1 MMKTL
6 SLILATCSIGL
17 CSNVNAGTSSFQLAK
32 ATQETSDKKQ
42 AEPVQTRSDIQNV
55 RAGNYLASRFAQT
68 RHDWKN
74 ASLFIKPILQSD
86 LSDKE
91 ILQRAMIIAMGAGNH
106 SRALDLAKQAKAL
119 HPDESNTIAE
129 TFLIVEAF
137 KKKEYTKAETLFS
150 KMDNDATIRFIGPF
164 IKVWIDA
171 AQGNL
176 KVQDLKQNTVQLYH
190 AILVSDY
197 LDDHTDVE
205 KMIDKAMNVDNV
217 SISELERIADL
228 YAHVGMMEKATNL
241 YKKAL
246 TQNPDDEVIKNKID
260 NIKKDTTVPLFKKVE
275 NPNQGMA
282 QAFYDIANILYNE
295 KNDESARVFAQIAIY
310 LAPELTQTTF
320 LIAGINARHK
330 QYDEAIALYNSIPQK
345 DENYVQAQYDIVDIY
360 DETEQFS
367 KALAILN
374 KLSKKETDPDTL
386 IKIGNLYR
394 HKEQYAKSLELYDRA
409 IKALGG
415 ETTAEYWHLHYV
427 RGISYEQTDQW
438 ENAEQELSSAL
449 KFQPDHPYILNYLGY
464 SWVDR
469 GINLDEATAMIQKAV
484 DARPNDGYITDS
496 LGWAMYRNSD
506 FKNAA
511 KVLERAVE
519 LLPYDPTINDHLG
532 DAYWKVGRR
541 LEARFQ
547 WERAKNNS
555 DDQEQIEQIEK
566 KLKSGLPE
574 DT

>member
-6 SLILATCSIGL
+6 SLILATCSMGL
-17 CSNVNAGTSSFQLAK
+17 CANVNAGTPSFQLAK
-32 ATQETSDKKQ
+32 AAEEKPLETKETPLK
-42 AEPVQTRSDIQNV
+42 TRTDIQNV

-106 SRALDLAKQAKAL
+106 NRALELAKQAKAL
-119 HPDESNTIAE
+119 QPDENNTIAE

-137 KKKEYTKAETLFS
+137 KKKEYTKAEALFS

-197 LDDHTDVE
+197 LNDHTDVE

-228 YAHVGMMEKATNL
+228 YAHVGMMKKATDL
-241 YKKAL
+241 YEKAL
-246 TQNPDDEVIKNKID
+246 TQNPDDEIIKNKID

-320 LIAGINARHK
+320 LMAGINARHK
-330 QYDEAIALYNSIPQK
+330 QYDEAIALYNSIPKK

-360 DETEQFS
+360 DETEQFA

-438 ENAEQELSSAL
+438 KKAEKELSAAL
-449 KFQPDHPYILNYLGY
+449 EFQPDHPYILNYLGY

-496 LGWAMYRNSD
+496 LGWAMYRNND
-506 FKNAA
+506 YKNAA

-566 KLKSGLPE
+566 KLESGLPE
-574 DT
+574 DS

>member
-1 MMKTL
+1 MKTL

-17 CSNVNAGTSSFQLAK
+17 CTNVNAGTSSFQLAK

-42 AEPVQTRSDIQNV
+42 AEPVQTRPDIQNV

-106 SRALDLAKQAKAL
+106 NRALELAKQAKAL
-119 HPDESNTIAE
+119 HPDENNTIAE
-129 TFLIVEAF
+129 TFLIIEAF

-197 LDDHTDVE
+197 LNDHTDVE

-241 YKKAL
+241 YEKAL

-320 LIAGINARHK
+320 LMAGINARHK
-330 QYDEAIALYNSIPQK
+330 QYDEAIALYNSIPKK

-360 DETEQFS
+360 DETEQFA

-409 IKALGG
+409 VKALGG

-438 ENAEQELSSAL
+438 KKAEQELSSAL

>member
-6 SLILATCSIGL
+6 SLILATCSMGL
-17 CSNVNAGTSSFQLAK
+17 CTNVNAGAPSFQLAK
-32 ATQETSDKKQ
+32 ATQETSSTQ
-42 AEPVQTRSDIQNV
+42 QTEPVKTRSDIQNV

-106 SRALDLAKQAKAL
+106 NRALELAKQAKAL
-119 HPDESNTIAE
+119 QPDENNTIAE

-137 KKKEYTKAETLFS
+137 KKKEYTKAEALFS

-197 LDDHTDVE
+197 LNDHTDVE

-228 YAHVGMMEKATNL
+228 YAHVGMMKKATDL
-241 YKKAL
+241 YEKAL
-246 TQNPDDEVIKNKID
+246 TQNPDDEIIKNKID
-260 NIKKDTTVPLFKKVE
+260 NLKKDTTVPLFKKVE

-320 LIAGINARHK
+320 LMAGINARHK
-330 QYDEAIALYNSIPQK
+330 QYDEAIALYNSIPKK

-360 DETEQFS
+360 DETEQFA

-438 ENAEQELSSAL
+438 KKAEKELSAAL
-449 KFQPDHPYILNYLGY
+449 EFQPDHPYILNYLGY

-496 LGWAMYRNSD
+496 LGWAMYRNND
-506 FKNAA
+506 YKNAA

-566 KLKSGLPE
+566 KLESGLPE
-574 DT
+574 DS

>member
-6 SLILATCSIGL
+6 SLILATCSMGL
-17 CSNVNAGTSSFQLAK
+17 CANVNAGTPSFQLAK
-32 ATQETSDKKQ
+32 AAEEKPLETKETPLK
-42 AEPVQTRSDIQNV
+42 TRSDIQNV

-106 SRALDLAKQAKAL
+106 NRALQLAKQAKAL
-119 HPDESNTIAE
+119 QPDENNTIAE

-137 KKKEYTKAETLFS
+137 KKKEYTKAEALFS

-197 LDDHTDVE
+197 LNDHTDVE

-228 YAHVGMMEKATNL
+228 YAHVGMMKKATDL
-241 YKKAL
+241 YEKAL
-246 TQNPDDEVIKNKID
+246 TQNPDDEIIKNKID

-320 LIAGINARHK
+320 LMAGINARHK
-330 QYDEAIALYNSIPQK
+330 QYDEAIALYNSIPKK

-360 DETEQFS
+360 DETEQFA

-438 ENAEQELSSAL
+438 KKAEKELSAAL
-449 KFQPDHPYILNYLGY
+449 EFQPDHPYILNYLGY

-496 LGWAMYRNSD
+496 LGWAMYRNND
-506 FKNAA
+506 YKNAA

-566 KLKSGLPE
+566 KLESGLPE
-574 DT
+574 DS

>member
-6 SLILATCSIGL
+6 SLILATCSMGL
-17 CSNVNAGTSSFQLAK
+17 CANVNAGTPSFQLAK
-32 ATQETSDKKQ
+32 AAEEKPLETKETPLK
-42 AEPVQTRSDIQNV
+42 TRSDIQNV

-106 SRALDLAKQAKAL
+106 NRALELAKQAKAL
-119 HPDESNTIAE
+119 QPDENNTIAE

-137 KKKEYTKAETLFS
+137 KKKEYTKAEALFS

-197 LDDHTDVE
+197 LNDHTDVE

-228 YAHVGMMEKATNL
+228 YAHVGMMKKATDL
-241 YKKAL
+241 YEKAL
-246 TQNPDDEVIKNKID
+246 TQNPDDEIIKNKID

-320 LIAGINARHK
+320 LMAGINARHK
-330 QYDEAIALYNSIPQK
+330 QYDEAIALYNSIPKK

-360 DETEQFS
+360 DETEQFA

-409 IKALGG
+409 VKALGG

-438 ENAEQELSSAL
+438 KKAEQELSSAL

-496 LGWAMYRNSD
+496 LGWAMYRNND
-506 FKNAA
+506 YKNAA

-555 DDQEQIEQIEK
+555 DDQEQIEQIKK
-566 KLKSGLPE
+566 KLESGLPE
-574 DT
+574 DS